1 MRAAISVMTM
11 LPLVFSGM
19 TGNVSPQKLITSA
32 STLRGA
38 ALSGGAWPRPSRI
51 QGAVSPVGVSHV
63 LDVCGSRVHEAHE
76 FRDGESLLRNRRARL
91 IACLALSCQNA
102 SSPRWLAVAVA
113 FKASTTCMRHSV
125 KAPTPFTLPRHFI
138 CQEIESLI
146 SSKRMRDFELRAF
159 HALNGAQRHLC
170 HFAELFLGP
179 AKKAAPG
186 SQMPAINEDQCMTLP

>member
-1 MRAAISVMTM
+1 MRTAISVMTM

-76 FRDGESLLRNRRARL
+76 FRDGESLSRKTRL
-91 IACLALSCQNA
+91 IACLALSCENA

-170 HFAELFLGP
+170 HFAGLFLGQPRRPRP
-179 AKKAAPG
+179 ARRCLP
-186 SQMPAINEDQCMTLP
+186 SMRINA